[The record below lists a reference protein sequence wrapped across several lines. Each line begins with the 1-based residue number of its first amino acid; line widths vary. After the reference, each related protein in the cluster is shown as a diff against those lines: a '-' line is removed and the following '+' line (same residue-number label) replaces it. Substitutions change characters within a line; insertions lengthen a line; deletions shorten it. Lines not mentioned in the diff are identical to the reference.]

1 MFNKFLEIV
10 LQKLKDLSHSCVQLV
25 DPDGIFRLVYPE
37 SLVYVPDMLE
47 CKLVASCYDS
57 AEAEY
62 PCEQC
67 WCPRA
72 DLGDVSITHAHDLRS
87 EAEQLENYE
96 AIMAE
101 INPAAR

>member
-1 MFNKFLEIV
+1 M
-10 LQKLKDLSHSCVQLV
+10 